1 MSRRDNSMDKKK
13 LTDSLAKLLEEKGKR
28 QFKQSVEL
36 IVNVRAIDFSKT
48 ENRLNLEVLLPKG
61 KGGKEPK
68 VAVIGEEN
76 LTTQA
81 KKAGVDLVISPN
93 ELPAYADRLK
103 IRDLAENYVIL
114 AQPNLM
120 AQVAKNLGQYLGPRG
135 KLPKPA
141 VGNIAD
147 LIEKARKSVRI
158 VSKGKY
164 LPTVQSFVG
173 TELMSVDDL
182 ADNVDTIYDAIKN
195 KVTEGN
201 IKSVF
206 VKLTMSKPIKV
217 M

>member
-1 MSRRDNSMDKKK
+1 MDKKK

-36 IVNVRAIDFSKT
+36 IVNVRSVDFSKT

-68 VAVIGEEN
+68 VGVIGEET

-81 KKAGVDLVISPN
+81 KKAGVDLTISPN
-93 ELPAYADRLK
+93 ELPAYTDKAKLK
-103 IRDLAENYVIL
+103 DLADNYVLL

-135 KLPKPA
+135 KLPKPI
-141 VGNIAD
+141 VGNVAE
-147 LIEKARKSVRI
+147 LIEKAKKSVRI

-173 TELMSVDDL
+173 TEAMSVDEL
-182 ADNVDTIYDAIKN
+182 VDNIDSVYDAIKN

-201 IKSVF
+201 VKSVF
-206 VKLTMSKPIKV
+206 VKLSMSKPVRV